1 MTLLETFKE
10 LYNDTFLQ
18 EFSARMQ
25 RYATDFR
32 EQEFYDHVHAAG
44 WEQLA
49 FKQRIRRISEA
60 LTAALSLPYEQVI
73 PILLE
78 VAPEC
83 TGVQYLFLPDYVELN
98 GLDHHELSMH
108 ALEQLTCYSS
118 AEFAVRPFILQDP
131 ERMLEQMNRWADHEN
146 EHIRRLASEGFR
158 PRLPWSFQLKMF
170 IIDPE
175 PTLRILDKLK
185 QDPSL
190 YVRKSVA
197 NHLNDIA
204 KDHPDRIAAIAR
216 EWYGKHPHTDW
227 IVRHGCRTLL
237 KQDHPEVMDL
247 FGYLPNEQVRAA
259 DFAVSVTEVAIGDDI
274 ELSFTLFNEAVS
286 AQNLRID
293 YEVDLMKANGR
304 HAAKRFR
311 WVSREF
317 APGQHLMRKK
327 HSFKLITTRVYY
339 PGVHHIRLYVNGEK
353 QGDVSFI
360 LTTPGS

>member
-1 MTLLETFKE
+1 METFKD

-18 EFSARMQ
+18 QFSDKIQLYTAHFEPL
-25 RYATDFR
+25 T
-32 EQEFYDHVHAAG
+32 FYQHVHDAG
-44 WEQLA
+44 WEELA

-60 LTAALSLPYEQVI
+60 LTAALSLPYDQAVS
-73 PILLE
+73 LLIE
-78 VAPEC
+78 MAPDC
-83 TGVQYLFLPDYVELN
+83 TGIEYLFFPDYVELN
-98 GLDHHELSMH
+98 GLEQVDLSMQ
-108 ALEQLTCYSS
+108 ALEQLTRYSS
-118 AEFAVRPFILQDP
+118 AEFAVRPFILQNP

-146 EHIRRLASEGFR
+146 EHVRRLASEGFR

-170 IIDPE
+170 INDPE
-175 PTLRILDKLK
+175 STLRVLDKLK

-216 EWYGKHPHTDW
+216 EWHGQHPHTDW
-227 IVRHGCRTLL
+227 IIRHGCRTLL

-259 DFAVSVTEVAIGDDI
+259 DFAVSVPEVAIGDDI

-360 LTTPGS
+360 LKAPGGS